1 MKTWNAGKITLNR
14 TVITAVV
21 GALLAGGCGKGG
33 AGPAGVAPVPGPAPA
48 PAAAANHA
56 ADEKAADK
64 AAQAWLAHLD
74 AARYA
79 QSWKASAPAFQK
91 AINAEFWVTTAQA
104 VRAPL
109 GRLQTRALLSARY
122 AAQMPG
128 APDGEYVVLQYRSA
142 FAKKKDAVETVTPM
156 RVQGGQWKVSGYYLK

>member
-21 GALLAGGCGKGG
+21 GALLAGGCGRGG
-33 AGPAGVAPVPGPAPA
+33 AGPAGVAPVPGPAPT

-56 ADEKAADK
+56 ADEKAADN
-64 AAQAWLAHLD
+64 
-74 AARYA
+74 A

-91 AINAEFWVTTAQA
+91 AINAEFWATTAQA